1 MSTRRQFIQTGA
13 ALAALGTTSDSI
25 ASEPAQVHI
34 NLYKVIVDATFAPSL
49 AFGERAAWLGLATH
63 ASPSDVTS
71 LWYHDLH
78 PRWMRSAAP
87 IAGLTSPESLFC
99 LERLAWDHSMRVL
112 FKASHTA
119 LPGGEIQHSL
129 MGPRPVVER
138 LAAGY
143 ERDPRWA
150 SLTADAV
157 GRFPAM
163 RGRSSRRILRTPV
176 GSVDSRFEGT
186 LVSWVIGPVVETVRA

>member
-1 MSTRRQFIQTGA
+1 VSTRRQFIQTGA
-13 ALAALGTTSDSI
+13 ALAALGTISDSI

-49 AFGERAAWLGLATH
+49 AFGERAAWLGLTTH

-87 IAGLTSPESLFC
+87 IAGLTSAESLFC

-112 FKASHTA
+112 FKATHTA

-129 MGPRPVVER
+129 MGPEPVVER

-157 GRFPAM
+157 AQFPAR
-163 RGRSSRRILRTPV
+163 RGRPSQRTLRARMGCV
-176 GSVDSRFEGT
+176 EARFEGT
-186 LVSWVIGPVVETVRA
+186 LVSWVIGPVVETVRT

>member
-1 MSTRRQFIQTGA
+1 VSTRRQFIQTGA
-13 ALAALGTTSDSI
+13 ALAALGTISDSI
-25 ASEPAQVHI
+25 ANEPAQVHI
-34 NLYKVIVDATFAPSL
+34 NLYKVIVDAAFAPSV
-49 AFGERAAWLGLATH
+49 AFGERAAWLGLTTH

-87 IAGLTSPESLFC
+87 IAGLTSAESLFC

-129 MGPRPVVER
+129 TGPEAVVER

-150 SLTADAV
+150 SLTADAL

-163 RGRSSRRILRTPV
+163 RARQSRRILLTAA

>member
-1 MSTRRQFIQTGA
+1 
-13 ALAALGTTSDSI
+13 
-25 ASEPAQVHI
+25 
-34 NLYKVIVDATFAPSL
+34 
-49 AFGERAAWLGLATH
+49 
-63 ASPSDVTS
+63 
-71 LWYHDLH
+71 
-78 PRWMRSAAP
+78 MRSAAP
-87 IAGLTSPESLFC
+87 IAGLTSAESLFC
-99 LERLAWDHSMRVL
+99 LERLAWDHSMRLL

-129 MGPRPVVER
+129 TGPEAVVER

-150 SLTADAV
+150 SLTADAL

-163 RGRSSRRILRTPV
+163 RARQSRRILLTAA
-176 GSVDSRFEGT
+176 GSDDSRFEGT